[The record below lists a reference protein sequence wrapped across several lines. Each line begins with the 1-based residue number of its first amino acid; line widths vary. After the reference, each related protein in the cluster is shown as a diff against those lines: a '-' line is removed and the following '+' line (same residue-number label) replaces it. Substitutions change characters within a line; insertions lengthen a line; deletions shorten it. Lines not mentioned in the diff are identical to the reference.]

1 MAQAL
6 EVTEKEVNGKIHATP
21 ITKSINSD
29 FVEYFRGVDASGAD
43 DSEIF
48 LKGRATKDLRI
59 VDENYAAVLA
69 VMNGATTTQVEKA
82 VSLTVKKK
90 EGQLESEVIPYLRG
104 FSKIKIVEFYED
116 PNASGDSVV
125 ITSRGKNDME
135 RDTWYVSETYTAIKA
150 KFLL

>member
-6 EVTEKEVNGKIHATP
+6 EVTEKEVNGTVHATA
-21 ITKSINSD
+21 IVKSINSD
-29 FVEYFRGVDASGAD
+29 FVEYFRGVDASGTD

-48 LKGRATKDLRI
+48 LKGRATKDLRR

-82 VSLTVKKK
+82 VSLTVKKR
-90 EGQLESEVIPYLRG
+90 EGQIESEVSPYLQG
-104 FSKIKIVEFYED
+104 FAKVKVVEFYED
-116 PNASGDSVV
+116 PNVSGDSIV

-135 RDTWYVSETYTAIKA
+135 RDVWYVSESYDAIKA
-150 KFLL
+150 SWLL